1 MVPAWTSSSQVAWW
15 TGRSHRFPE
24 GHPHG
29 ALLRRGQ
36 AGLGEVQAQLDDPL
50 VQSRVGVPQV
60 LEHLEVE
67 GTQVVKAVHLDPDS
81 LHVPQPGGEGLL
93 HRAAVA
99 DLDLIPR
106 YDLRLTGVLI
116 GHGEVPQGEGIDVVL
131 PAVCSGQDQLV
142 VLDIHHPAG
151 GHRRPRQGA
160 SWCQPLPLGL
170 SVQAASRSSDARHS
184 MVPMVFMGKPS
195 FGLSRP
201 RRARE
206 GSLPLLDGGR
216 RKKKFPAEAKSGPCR
231 VVVRI
236 LILLPAHG
244 EPMPPA
250 GRGVF
255 HRAG

>member
-15 TGRSHRFPE
+15 TGRSHRFPR
-24 GHPHG
+24 PPPRRS
-29 ALLRRGQ
+29 ARRGQ

-131 PAVCSGQDQLV
+131 PPSAAASISWSSWTSTTRQVATADPGR
-142 VLDIHHPAG
+142 G
-151 GHRRPRQGA
+151 RPGA
-160 SWCQPLPLGL
+160 SRFLW
-170 SVQAASRSSDARHS
+170 A
-184 MVPMVFMGKPS
+184 
-195 FGLSRP
+195 
-201 RRARE
+201 
-206 GSLPLLDGGR
+206 
-216 RKKKFPAEAKSGPCR
+216 
-231 VVVRI
+231 
-236 LILLPAHG
+236 
-244 EPMPPA
+244 
-250 GRGVF
+250 
-255 HRAG
+255 

>member
-1 MVPAWTSSSQVAWW
+1 MDGQVPPVPQ
-15 TGRSHRFPE
+15 
-24 GHPHG
+24 GHPHS

-106 YDLRLTGVLI
+106 YDLCLTGVLI

-131 PAVCSGQDQLV
+131 PAVCRGQDQLA
-142 VLDIHHPAG
+142 VLDVHHPAG
-151 GHRRPRQGA
+151 GHRRPGQGGVLGAGRFLRAGGAGRQQEQRRQTQHG
-160 SWCQPLPLGL
+160 
-170 SVQAASRSSDARHS
+170 SDCFH
-184 MVPMVFMGKPS
+184 GQTLL
-195 FGLSRP
+195 GLSRP
-201 RRARE
+201 RGAR
-206 GSLPLLDGGR
+206 GFFASLDGGSGKKVPGRAQIWPLPGGCTNPYPASCPR
-216 RKKKFPAEAKSGPCR
+216 RVHASRWKRCFS
-231 VVVRI
+231 
-236 LILLPAHG
+236 
-244 EPMPPA
+244 
-250 GRGVF
+250 
-255 HRAG
+255 